1 MKTVNRTYSSYSAAA
16 LVNILSD
23 YLWRPRGSLI
33 CFYVWT
39 HSNVKNCHHSPEAIT
54 VEMETM
60 VITLCHC
67 FYKAEKK
74 KKRNILCGLKKLVIQ
89 LAEANWKMYRALGRR
104 DEHQNT
110 KMNQGKTGPFIIFL
124 QIIKKYINSLHLI
137 TWTINHITLKCTRIN
152 HKLLAHQAGRK
163 TLINKSF

>member
-1 MKTVNRTYSSYSAAA
+1 
-16 LVNILSD
+16 
-23 YLWRPRGSLI
+23 
-33 CFYVWT
+33 
-39 HSNVKNCHHSPEAIT
+39 
-54 VEMETM
+54 METM

-89 LAEANWKMYRALGRR
+89 LAEANWKMYRALERR

-124 QIIKKYINSLHLI
+124 QIIKKNKLI
-137 TWTINHITLKCTRIN
+137 TFNNMNYQSHHFKM
-152 HKLLAHQAGRK
+152 HQ
-163 TLINKSF
+163 N

>member
-1 MKTVNRTYSSYSAAA
+1 
-16 LVNILSD
+16 
-23 YLWRPRGSLI
+23 
-33 CFYVWT
+33 
-39 HSNVKNCHHSPEAIT
+39 
-54 VEMETM
+54 METM

-74 KKRNILCGLKKLVIQ
+74 KQRNILCGLKKLVIQ

-124 QIIKKYINSLHLI
+124 QIIKKNINSLHLI
-137 TWTINHITLKCTRIN
+137 T
-152 HKLLAHQAGRK
+152 
-163 TLINKSF
+163 